1 MRVLAVVALISAGP
15 LAAEVKSVTDHGF
28 EVAGTAAVKAS
39 PADVYEALGKV
50 GNWWSPAHTYSGD
63 ARNMTIVVEPGGC
76 FCEAV
81 PAQGARIEH
90 GRVVYLQPGKMMRLS
105 AALGPLQSEG
115 VSGALTWAIKPLPD
129 GQTEIAMNYV
139 VGGYVRGGIRPYAPL
154 VDMVMSEQ
162 LSRLKAH
169 LDSAR
174 PR

>member
-1 MRVLAVVALISAGP
+1 MRVLAVFALVCAEP
-15 LAAEVKSVTDHGF
+15 LAAEVKSVTDQGF
-28 EVAGTAAVKAS
+28 EVAGTAVVKSS
-39 PADVYEALGKV
+39 PADVYETLGKV
-50 GNWWSPAHTYSGD
+50 GSWWSSAHTYSGD

-81 PAQGARIEH
+81 PTQGARIEH

-115 VSGALTWAIKPLPD
+115 VSGALTWVIKSLPD

-154 VDMVMSEQ
+154 VDMVMVEQ
-162 LSRLKAH
+162 LTRLKAH
-169 LDSAR
+169 LDSR
-174 PR
+174 QGR